1 VKSHPARLAILL
13 CFALGVRAA
22 HGQPGTVIG
31 ERGDPYAPTRAAQ
44 PVAPQDPNR
53 YPITVQ
59 QPAFRFQQPGQQP
72 SGPPPAS
79 PQAADPLRYPLPAQN
94 GPPPGQPPVGVVQRP
109 TFGPPPGQPIAVQ
122 QPAPPAT
129 SQNPGEL
136 FQPGQIVAIVGDQFI
151 LYGDVAQTVNQMLE
165 PALAKATS
173 AAARREIE
181 EYRKPMTRQV
191 VNEMANTKLLYLAFL
206 RDVEENAGRDK
217 MTEVKQTIKKKVRES
232 FATELDAYRKQ
243 VATADKEEIQ
253 KMLRRDPTVVR
264 LALMMK
270 ENNAESLSELSAI
283 LARSGSSLDE
293 QIRQYGEHKLGKQMI
308 FSSIKQKYE
317 VTHQEM
323 LQYYEEHVAEYAVTA
338 KARFEILSVKFA
350 NFPGKTEAFNAI
362 ATMGNEVY
370 FGAPFSAVARKGSQD
385 VNADKG
391 GAYDWTSQGSLAS
404 AAIDQALFTLEPGK
418 LSQIIEDDRGYHI
431 LRVIERKDAGQV
443 SFLEAQQKIKDDITA
458 KKREAD
464 YKKFLASLGERTKV
478 WTIYD
483 DMNATASQPNGA
495 AQR

>member
-1 VKSHPARLAILL
+1 MTPFGARLAILL

-31 ERGDPYAPTRAAQ
+31 ERGDPYAPT
-44 PVAPQDPNR
+44 PVTLPAAPQDPNR

-59 QPAFRFQQPGQQP
+59 QPAFRFQQPGPPVSQPPAPQQAGDPQRYPLHAPNGPPAGQP
-72 SGPPPAS
+72 SAGYAQRPNLGPPPS
-79 PQAADPLRYPLPAQN
+79 AA
-94 GPPPGQPPVGVVQRP
+94 QPS
-109 TFGPPPGQPIAVQ
+109 
-122 QPAPPAT
+122 APPA
-129 SQNPGEL
+129 QVPGEL

-165 PALAKATS
+165 PAIAKAKTE
-173 AAARREIE
+173 AERREIE

-217 MTEVKQTIKKKVRES
+217 MPEVKQNIKKKIRES
-232 FATELDAYRKQ
+232 FAIELDDYRKK

-253 KMLRRDPTVVR
+253 KLLRRDPTVVR

-270 ENNAESLSELSAI
+270 ENNAESISELSAL
-283 LARSGSSLDE
+283 LARAGSSLDE
-293 QIRQYGEHKLGKQMI
+293 QIRQYGEHKLGKQMV
-308 FSSIKQKYE
+308 FNSIKQKYE

-323 LQYYEEHVAEYAVTA
+323 LQYYEEHAADYAVTA

-350 NFPGKTEAFNAI
+350 NFPSKAEAYNAV
-362 ATMGNEVY
+362 AAMGNEVY
-370 FGAPFSAVARKGSQD
+370 FGAPFNAVARKGSQD
-385 VNADKG
+385 VNAEKG
-391 GAYDWTSQGSLAS
+391 GYYDWTSQGSLAS
-404 AAIDQALFTLEPGK
+404 TAIDQALFTLEPGK
-418 LSQIIEDDRGYHI
+418 LSQIIEDERGYHI
-431 LRVIERKDAGQV
+431 VRVLERKEAGQV
-443 SFLEAQQKIKDDITA
+443 SFLEAQQEIKDEITA

-464 YKKFLASLGERTKV
+464 YKKFIASLSERTKV

-483 DMNATASQPNGA
+483 DMNATARQPTGA
-495 AQR
+495 APR